1 MKFVRTET
9 TDYTR
14 QNEVSQESK
23 YLRRYWGVIHPPPP
37 HGGKKK
43 LILQW
48 TKFLKYGIWLIDDI
62 FKHCP
67 VSSCEFTRNR
77 KQLKRSDVVVFH
89 PRNMHEDR
97 LPSRKW
103 PHQRWLLFNLEPPYF
118 TGIQPQRYNNLFNWT
133 MTYREDSD
141 FVYSYNQVER
151 HRDNSSFTDVKIE
164 RKSKLAIAMIS
175 NCFAT
180 NNRLEYIQELR
191 KHIPLDFYGR
201 CAGRV
206 CSPGACN
213 DTAMKKYKF
222 YLAFENGNCVSYITE
237 KFWNPLLLFEAV
249 PVVLGGSSP
258 RDYELVAPPGS
269 YINTAD
275 FSSPKELAAYLLKL
289 DKNDQLYMEY
299 HKWRKNYRITS
310 TCTPLE
316 LDSQVRE
323 TGESQNFGTRKSLMR
338 PLSQIMVPKFS

>member
-1 MKFVRTET
+1 
-9 TDYTR
+9 
-14 QNEVSQESK
+14 
-23 YLRRYWGVIHPPPP
+23 
-37 HGGKKK
+37 
-43 LILQW
+43 
-48 TKFLKYGIWLIDDI
+48 
-62 FKHCP
+62 
-67 VSSCEFTRNR
+67 
-77 KQLKRSDVVVFH
+77 
-89 PRNMHEDR
+89 
-97 LPSRKW
+97 
-103 PHQRWLLFNLEPPYF
+103 
-118 TGIQPQRYNNLFNWT
+118 

-191 KHIPLDFYGR
+191 KHMPLDFYGH

-213 DTAMKKYKF
+213 DAAMKKYKF
-222 YLAFENGNCVSYITE
+222 YLAFENGNCMSYITE

-299 HKWRKNYRITS
+299 HKWRRNYR
-310 TCTPLE
+310 
-316 LDSQVRE
+316 V
-323 TGESQNFGTRKSLMR
+323 KSLGLHSQR
-338 PLSQIMVPKFS
+338 AWKISPPHPAWCDLCTAVHNSSLPPQVYTDLESCKNFKKHQLSLETTAKVAISLTPREYSGFTEFIVTM